1 MNDFEVLQVG
11 GKYPPLAGAK
21 ECVAITMGENG
32 ITIVYNFNRP
42 TETNTIKT
50 IRTIGLG
57 HQFSCDLYDVVQEIK
72 KKPFDK
78 GLYFTAVAMNNHV
91 YSTND
96 LVKFSSKRWKLRG

>member
-42 TETNTIKT
+42 TEKEIAGMQANQPFE
-50 IRTIGLG
+50 IRYVVLN
-57 HQFSCDLYDVVQEIK
+57 DVLYILTKCVQTTGRMHRT
-72 KKPFDK
+72 P
-78 GLYFTAVAMNNHV
+78 LTC
-91 YSTND
+91 
-96 LVKFSSKRWKLRG
+96 RLRANCRVQRMKQRGTR

>member
-42 TETNTIKT
+42 TEK
-50 IRTIGLG
+50 
-57 HQFSCDLYDVVQEIK
+57 EIA
-72 KKPFDK
+72 
-78 GLYFTAVAMNNHV
+78 GMQAN
-91 YSTND
+91 
-96 LVKFSSKRWKLRG
+96 